1 MGFFDHLPRTPS
13 TMSVIYDILSFTLV
27 LLFPVFSYP
36 ISAPSLFATTTRT
49 RAFRLFSLS
58 NTVVSSVA
66 FPLFLLLLQVLCC
79 TISQLHCPLHDL
91 IFPASFAPLPTWTN
105 AINALSLAECAG
117 VPAPP
122 HPSPLTR
129 SIGASVSGD
138 PQQPWLN

>member
-66 FPLFLLLLQVLCC
+66 FPLFLLLQVLLYYF
-79 TISQLHCPLHDL
+79 TI
-91 IFPASFAPLPTWTN
+91 
-105 AINALSLAECAG
+105 AL
-117 VPAPP
+117 
-122 HPSPLTR
+122 PSPR
-129 SIGASVSGD
+129 
-138 PQQPWLN
+138 PQFPCVVCPFAYLDERH